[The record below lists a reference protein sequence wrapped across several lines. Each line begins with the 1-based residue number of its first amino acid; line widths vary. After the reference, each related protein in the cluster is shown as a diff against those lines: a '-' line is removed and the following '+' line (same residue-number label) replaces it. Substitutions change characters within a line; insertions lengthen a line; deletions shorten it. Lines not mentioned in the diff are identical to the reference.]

1 MLTKLKNLKGYLILS
16 YLLSLFPILN
26 TVSCRCDNG
35 EMGGSGG
42 LTMEVNPRNLMGDAT
57 KTTISFQLAQPDKMA
72 DLEKF
77 KLKVSLEKQEGGI
90 ASHLHYAD
98 AENEIKKAKEIIE
111 TLTHFTKS
119 ASLDDYRTS
128 FQVDLKLV
136 PDMETTE
143 LKYRLELFSEQGELV
158 DGTDLS
164 WNAYKE
170 LRFTQE
176 TPNKIQGDNK
186 DIKLKLYNPN
196 ANSISAGQLKLVIN
210 RTEGSQATIEGAAP
224 TADEGKYEIVLAS
237 IAGNQELEKTLTINA
252 KKDLKASFT
261 IQLYYQ
267 EKAQGNPVTVSWE
280 QGMLLNLGIERKKGN
295 SRVLTCNIENNGTVS
310 AKGIKLQYVGKT
322 EGVKLQGKTLIKDK
336 VEKKDLGD
344 IAVGA
349 KGIHT
354 ELKEL
359 DFGTN
364 SSVDIEFTLVYEGGQ
379 TTPKLYTFTPLN
391 VDLRIDKLHYDPT
404 EGYIIYTIRNNGNDV
419 AEKVKIKYT
428 NIGEDNEG
436 KEVTLKEIK
445 EKKEVVTQEVT
456 IAPNTSTEER
466 RLLVDFKKADKATF
480 EFGVLYNGKPIN
492 QATEI
497 KTLEAKEVAMKLVSK
512 DTATGNILLTGS
524 NRMLNFTI
532 EAPTGRH
539 SDNIDLKHVWI
550 DIKSNSNSFLSKSPV
565 SKHKLDTLTS
575 VNIGKIGNTISLYV
589 KPEEAKEAQF
599 DLFLYYKKTQQGM
612 PLHIDWQEDQL
623 EIKNLHSL
631 VLVGNNEAS
640 FTLSNAVGPVNPK
653 EFIIELSSD
662 KDTQFSLIEL
672 NEKLPRS
679 PSLEAIN
686 KICKYATSNNR
697 PIRRLDTLIGDDEV
711 AKNTPTAPIRFKLNK
726 AIDRIDEDKV
736 TVTVKR
742 GDIELAKQSVVW
754 KAEGV
759 SLQVTEQKNT
769 RLEDNAKLEIPIKNV
784 GRAVPMDEIRI
795 EIIHG
800 KGVCYKLGN
809 VSEDNI
815 NTTLDKVL
823 GKSGSSKLKQK
834 DKVMTLNMEGKL
846 SQEQYTANL
855 TLKIYHKNDPEHIY
869 IKEFTWINKQLF
881 EQTLKRLEQE
891 VNSLR
896 VAFNKIDKN
905 TYLSLQYDDSLRV
918 NYAEWGKKAQE
929 LTVYKH
935 KATRIQEKA
944 ANLIGR
950 LDPKIQTEERDKV
963 ETKIIEVAEKI
974 KTDVDE
980 YISSESQK
988 VLEHDVTAIL
998 GKVKDDLHKFTVQK
1012 SKFEQIV
1019 MGDIKVDEAIA
1030 EDATQFLKNVVSIG
1044 NSKIIEQVSEGLLN
1058 NISNLISNDKESIK
1072 EQIVQVRYK
1081 CQDITQQFEVFQNN
1095 AIKVVSAIAG
1105 KFKDTIKKL
1114 IEEVELDS
1122 ERLGIVSVE
1131 ISEYFGDEQTSF
1143 LKSIDDKVRRNKVIL
1158 NIENLFSKPEEKT
1171 KEVSSKV
1178 AILGELVNQINL
1190 QPHISSNEF
1199 DNPEEE
1205 ISKHIQQMYKSI
1217 RTLDSM
1223 SEKTAE
1229 AILVKAEQALQ
1240 MMNQE
1245 IQTTEYAL
1253 KDMQEI
1259 IQAAEQICF
1268 LIGRSYRVNDKKHI
1282 QGRALEA
1289 ANNFVDIM
1297 NQLNEKK
1304 QVHK

>member
-35 EMGGSGG
+35 EMGGSSS

-57 KTTISFQLAQPDKMA
+57 KTTISFQLAQPDKMV

-90 ASHLHYAD
+90 ASHLHYTD
-98 AENEIKKAKEIIE
+98 AENELKKAKEIIE
-111 TLTHFTKS
+111 TLTHFTKRT
-119 ASLDDYRTS
+119 SLDDYRTS

-136 PDMETTE
+136 PDMEATE
-143 LKYRLELFSEQGELV
+143 LKYKVELLTEQGELV
-158 DGTDLS
+158 DGTALS

-170 LRFTQE
+170 LRLTQE

-196 ANSISAGQLKLVIN
+196 TNSISAGQLKLIIN

-224 TADEGKYEIVLAS
+224 TTDEGKYEIVLAS

-280 QGMLLNLGIERKKGN
+280 QGMLLNLGIERKKGK

-322 EGVKLQGKTLIKDK
+322 EGVKLQGKKLIKDK

-359 DFGTN
+359 DFGIN
-364 SSVDIEFTLVYEGGQ
+364 SSADIEFTLIYEGGQ

-404 EGYIIYTIRNNGNDV
+404 EGHIIYTIINNGNDV

-428 NIGEDNEG
+428 NVSEDNEG

-480 EFGVLYNGKPIN
+480 EFGVLYDGKSIN
-492 QATEI
+492 QATEL

-532 EAPTGRH
+532 EAPIGRH

-550 DIKSNSNSFLSKSPV
+550 DIKSNNNSFLSKSPV

-575 VNIGKIGNTISLYV
+575 VNIGRIGNTISLYV

-623 EIKNLHSL
+623 KIEDSNNLY
-631 VLVGNNEAS
+631 VGNNEVS

-662 KDTQFSLIEL
+662 KGTQFSLIES
-672 NEKLPRS
+672 KKTLPRS
-679 PSLEAIN
+679 PSLEALN
-686 KICKYATSNNR
+686 KLYEYATSNNR
-697 PIRRLDTLIGDDEV
+697 SIRRLDTLIGIDEV
-711 AKNTPTAPIRFKLNK
+711 AKNTSTAPIRFKLNK

-742 GDIELAKQSVVW
+742 GDIELAKQSKVW

-759 SLQVTEQKNT
+759 SLQVTESNT
-769 RLEDNAKLEIPIKNV
+769 RLEDNAKLEIRIKNI
-784 GRAVPMDEIRI
+784 GRAVPMDEIRV
-795 EIIHG
+795 EIIHD

-823 GKSGSSKLKQK
+823 GKSGSSKLTQK
-834 DKVMTLNMEGKL
+834 VKVMALNMEGKL
-846 SQEQYTANL
+846 SQEQYTANF

-869 IKEFTWINKQLF
+869 SEKFTWINKQLF

-896 VAFNKIDKN
+896 VAFNKIDKD
-905 TYLSLQYDDSLRV
+905 TYLSLQYDGSLKV

-944 ANLIGR
+944 ANLIDR

-974 KTDVDE
+974 KADVDE

-988 VLEHDVTAIL
+988 VLERDVTAIL
-998 GKVKDDLHKFTVQK
+998 GKVKDDLYKFTVQK

-1019 MGDIKVDEAIA
+1019 MEDINVDEAIA
-1030 EDATQFLKNVVSIG
+1030 KDATQFLQNAVSIG

-1058 NISNLISNDKESIK
+1058 NISNLVSNDKESIK
-1072 EQIVQVRYK
+1072 EQIIQARYK
-1081 CQDITQQFEVFQNN
+1081 CQGITQEFEVFQNN

-1205 ISKHIQQMYKSI
+1205 ISKHIQQMYASI
-1217 RTLDSM
+1217 DSM

-1240 MMNQE
+1240 TVKQT
-1245 IQTTEYAL
+1245 IQTAGYTLENI
-1253 KDMQEI
+1253 QEI
-1259 IQAAEQICF
+1259 IQGAGQICS
-1268 LIGRSYRVNDKKHI
+1268 LIKGFYLTNGNEHMQV
-1282 QGRALEA
+1282 RASKA
-1289 ANNFVDIM
+1289 ADDFFNIM
-1297 NQLNEKK
+1297 NELNEKEQK
-1304 QVHK
+1304 SK